1 MKFNKKLIDLCNIQL
16 VLFLL
21 FLLVVAFHLDNLI
34 HYDTTVAVL
43 VRVILIGIALFGCSL
58 TLVLKDYVQNMMQSE
73 ATDAVG
79 IHNKKALEKKLNQ
92 IQELDDT
99 LDVGIMMF
107 DMNGLKYINDTFG
120 HDEGDRFI
128 RTFAACLTR
137 ILTENSFLARYG
149 GDEFVIIQEH
159 TSLDEL
165 EKMNMQLQKIVDA
178 YNMQAVHEISYAVGY
193 EVSYKNHYYLVQDL
207 MKHADEKMYRDK
219 AFKKGNSS
227 KVQMARTVTLDAGHM
242 ITMKELAGK
251 LFTLKNNGEEHKT
264 YMLLMMDVKDFH
276 LINEFWGYQM
286 GNEIL
291 HYVCKRLEAFPKV
304 VLAGRFHSD
313 VFVAVIDVS
322 GEDFDSCRQ
331 LIDKNNHMIASEVLE
346 NYPIQYFSMNTGI
359 YYDLNREENTEKIIS
374 HTNTARRKAK
384 EQVEG
389 ICAYTEELQQA
400 ELRRADVL
408 HSFQSALE
416 KHEFLLY
423 FQPKISG
430 KEAEITSAEVLVR
443 WQRSDGEIWA
453 PDRFIPV
460 LEECGKVEQLDFY
473 VYEQAFQWMV
483 KQREQFA
490 GEITLSLNISP
501 CHFRNIEAFTQKL
514 LALIEEYG
522 IDTRYLVFEITES
535 AYIRNREAVNQMIDI
550 MHQYKI
556 RISMDDFGS
565 GYSSL
570 NTLKDIAFDEVKI
583 DKRFLDGSL
592 TEKGRIVLQ
601 EIFHLLKRTGKSIVC
616 EGVETKEAADFLIQ
630 EGCDELQGYYYYRP
644 ICMQEFEEVVKVK
657 NAVPLSV

>member
-1 MKFNKKLIDLCNIQL
+1 MKFNRKIINFCNAQM

-34 HYDTTVAVL
+34 HYDTTVALL
-43 VRVILIGIALFGCSL
+43 VRIILITIALLGCAL
-58 TLVLKDYVQNMMQSE
+58 TLALKDYVQNMVQSE

-99 LDVGIMMF
+99 LNVGIMMF

-128 RTFAACLTR
+128 KTFASFLTR

-149 GDEFVIIQEH
+149 GDEFVIVQEH

-165 EKMNMQLQKIVDA
+165 EKMNVKLQKIVDV
-178 YNMQAVHEISYAVGY
+178 YNAQEDHEISYAVGY

-207 MKHADEKMYRDK
+207 MKLADEKMYRDK
-219 AFKKGNSS
+219 AFKKNESS
-227 KVQMARTVTLDAGHM
+227 KTQIHRRAASGVGEM
-242 ITMKELAGK
+242 ISIKELAGK

-264 YMLLMMDVKDFH
+264 YMLVMMDVKDFH
-276 LINEFWGYQM
+276 LINEFWGYQL

-291 HYVCKRLEAFPKV
+291 QFVWKRLELFPKV
-304 VLAGRFHSD
+304 VFTSRFHSD
-313 VFVAVIDVS
+313 VFVAVLDVT
-322 GEDFDSCRQ
+322 GGNLESC
-331 LIDKNNHMIASEVLE
+331 LKMVEKNNQILSNDVLE
-346 NYPIQYFSMNTGI
+346 KYPIEYFSMNTGV

-384 EQVEG
+384 DHIDG
-389 ICAYTEELQQA
+389 ICAYTDRFAHA
-400 ELRRADVL
+400 ELMRADVL

-416 KHEFLLY
+416 KEEFVLY

-430 KEAEITSAEVLVR
+430 REEKITSAEVLVR
-443 WQRSDGEIWA
+443 WQRADGAIWG
-453 PDRFIPV
+453 PDKFIPV
-460 LEECGKVEQLDFY
+460 LEECGKVEALDFY
-473 VYEQAFQWMV
+473 VYEKAFQWLA
-483 KQREQFA
+483 EQ
-490 GEITLSLNISP
+490 GESHAVPITLSLNISP
-501 CHFRNIEAFTQKL
+501 FHFRDIEGFTGKL
-514 LALIEEYG
+514 LDIINKYQV
-522 IDTRYLVFEITES
+522 DTRNLIFEITES
-535 AYIRNREAVNQMIDI
+535 AYIRNRDAVNKMIHI
-550 MHQYKI
+550 LHEYHI

-583 DKRFLDGSL
+583 DKSFLDGSL

-601 EIFHLLKRTGKSIVC
+601 EIFHLLKRTGKTIVC
-616 EGVETKEAADFLIQ
+616 EGVETKEAADFLIH

-644 ICMQEFEEVVKVK
+644 ICMHEFEEVVRERKK
-657 NAVPLSV
+657 AS

>member
-1 MKFNKKLIDLCNIQL
+1 MKFNKKIVDFCNAQL

-34 HYDTTVAVL
+34 HYDTTVALL
-43 VRVILIGIALFGCSL
+43 VRIILVTIALLGCAL
-58 TLVLKDYVQNMMQSE
+58 TLALKDYVQNMMQSE

-107 DMNGLKYINDTFG
+107 DMNNLKFINDTFG

-128 RTFAACLTR
+128 KTFASFLTR

-149 GDEFVIIQEH
+149 GDEFVIVQEH
-159 TSLDEL
+159 TNLDEL
-165 EKMNMQLQKIVDA
+165 EKMNVELQKIVDV
-178 YNMQAVHEISYAVGY
+178 YNEQAEHEISYAVGY
-193 EVSYKNHYYLVQDL
+193 EVSFKNHYYLVQDL

-219 AFKKGNSS
+219 AFKKSGNGKPQTERRST
-227 KVQMARTVTLDAGHM
+227 QGARQTISV
-242 ITMKELAGK
+242 KELAGK

-264 YMLLMMDVKDFH
+264 YLLVMMDVKDFH

-291 HYVCKRLEAFPKV
+291 QYVWKRLELFPKIV
-304 VLAGRFHSD
+304 FTSRFHSD
-313 VFVAVIDVS
+313 VFVAVADVT
-322 GEDFDSCRQ
+322 GEDLNTC
-331 LIDKNNHMIASEVLE
+331 LKTVEKNNRILASEVLE
-346 NYPIQYFSMNTGI
+346 KYPIEYFSMNTGV

-374 HTNTARRKAK
+374 HTNTARRKAR
-384 EQVEG
+384 ERVDG
-389 ICAYTEELQQA
+389 ICAYTEELAQA
-400 ELRRADVL
+400 ELWRADVL

-416 KHEFLLY
+416 KEEFLLY

-430 KEAEITSAEVLVR
+430 RDEEITSAEVLVR
-443 WQRSDGEIWA
+443 WQRSDGAIWG

-460 LEECGKVEQLDFY
+460 LEECGKVEALDFY
-473 VYEQAFQWMV
+473 VYEKAFQWMTRQ
-483 KQREQFA
+483 KDL
-490 GEITLSLNISP
+490 TLSLNISP
-501 CHFRNIEAFTQKL
+501 FHFRDIEGFTQKL
-514 LALIEEYG
+514 LGMIQSYQ
-522 IDTRYLVFEITES
+522 IDTGHLIFEITES
-535 AYIRNREAVNQMIDI
+535 AYIRNRDAVNRMIGI
-550 MHQYKI
+550 MHEYQI

-583 DKRFLDGSL
+583 DKSFLDGSL
-592 TEKGRIVLQ
+592 TDKGRIVLQ

-644 ICMQEFEEVVKVK
+644 ICMHEFEEVVRERRK
-657 NAVPLSV
+657 AS

>member
-1 MKFNKKLIDLCNIQL
+1 MKFNKKIINFCNAQLI
-16 VLFLL
+16 LFLM

-34 HYDTTVAVL
+34 HYDTIAALL
-43 VRVILIGIALFGCSL
+43 VRIILVTIALLGCAL
-58 TLVLKDYVQNMMQSE
+58 TLALKDYIQNMVQSE

-107 DMNGLKYINDTFG
+107 DMNGLKHINDTFG

-128 RTFAACLTR
+128 KTFASFLTR

-149 GDEFVIIQEH
+149 GDEFVIVQEH

-165 EKMNMQLQKIVDA
+165 EKMNVELQKIVDV
-178 YNMQAVHEISYAVGY
+178 YNTQADHEISYAVGY

-207 MKHADEKMYRDK
+207 MKLADEKMYRDK
-219 AFKKGNSS
+219 AFKKSGSS
-227 KVQMARTVTLDAGHM
+227 KAQIRRRVASGVGE
-242 ITMKELAGK
+242 IISIKELAGK

-264 YMLLMMDVKDFH
+264 YMLVMMDVKDFH

-291 HYVCKRLEAFPKV
+291 QFVWKRLELFPKV
-304 VLAGRFHSD
+304 VFTSRFHSD
-313 VFVAVIDVS
+313 VFVAVVDVT
-322 GEDFDSCRQ
+322 GEDLENC
-331 LIDKNNHMIASEVLE
+331 LKMVAKNNQILANDVLE
-346 NYPIQYFSMNTGI
+346 KYPIEYFSMNTGV
-359 YYDLNREENTEKIIS
+359 YYDLNWEENTEKIIS
-374 HTNTARRKAK
+374 HTNTVRRKAREK
-384 EQVEG
+384 VDG
-389 ICAYTEELQQA
+389 ICVYTEEFKQA
-400 ELRRADVL
+400 ELLRADVL

-416 KHEFLLY
+416 KEEFVLY

-430 KEAEITSAEVLVR
+430 REEKITSAEVLVR
-443 WQRSDGEIWA
+443 WQRADGAIWG
-453 PDRFIPV
+453 PDKFIPV
-460 LEECGKVEQLDFY
+460 LEECGKVEALDFY
-473 VYEQAFQWMV
+473 VYEKAFQWL
-483 KQREQFA
+483 A
-490 GEITLSLNISP
+490 GQGECSIVPITLSLNISP
-501 CHFRNIEAFTQKL
+501 FHFRDIEGFTRKVL
-514 LALIEEYG
+514 ETIKKYE
-522 IDTRYLVFEITES
+522 IDTRNLIFEITES
-535 AYIRNREAVNQMIDI
+535 AYIRNRDAVNRMIEI
-550 MHQYKI
+550 MHEYHI

-583 DKRFLDGSL
+583 DKSFLDGSL

-644 ICMQEFEEVVKVK
+644 ICMQEFEK
-657 NAVPLSV
+657 AVQKRKKAS

>member
-1 MKFNKKLIDLCNIQL
+1 MKFNKKIINFCNAQL

-34 HYDTTVAVL
+34 HYDTTVALL
-43 VRVILIGIALFGCSL
+43 VRIILVTIALLGCAL
-58 TLVLKDYVQNMMQSE
+58 TLALKDYVQNMVQSE

-128 RTFAACLTR
+128 KTFASFLTR

-149 GDEFVIIQEH
+149 GDEFVIVQEH

-165 EKMNMQLQKIVDA
+165 EKMNVELQKIVDV
-178 YNMQAVHEISYAVGY
+178 YNTQADHEISYAVGY

-207 MKHADEKMYRDK
+207 MKLADEKMYRDK
-219 AFKKGNSS
+219 AFKKSGSS
-227 KVQMARTVTLDAGHM
+227 KAQIRRRVASGAGE
-242 ITMKELAGK
+242 IISIKELAGK

-264 YMLLMMDVKDFH
+264 YMLVMMDVKDFH
-276 LINEFWGYQM
+276 LINEFWGYQL

-291 HYVCKRLEAFPKV
+291 QFVWKRLELFPKV
-304 VLAGRFHSD
+304 VFTSRFHSD
-313 VFVAVIDVS
+313 VFVAVVDVT
-322 GEDFDSCRQ
+322 GEDLDSC
-331 LIDKNNHMIASEVLE
+331 LKMVAKNNQILANDVLE
-346 NYPIQYFSMNTGI
+346 KYPIEYFSMNTGV

-374 HTNTARRKAK
+374 HTNTVRRKAREK
-384 EQVEG
+384 VDG
-389 ICAYTEELQQA
+389 ICVYTEEFEQA
-400 ELRRADVL
+400 ELLRADVL

-416 KHEFLLY
+416 KEEFVLY

-430 KEAEITSAEVLVR
+430 KEEKITSAEVLVR
-443 WQRSDGEIWA
+443 WQRADGAIWG
-453 PDRFIPV
+453 PDKFIPV
-460 LEECGKVEQLDFY
+460 LEECGKVEALDFY
-473 VYEQAFQWMV
+473 VYEKAFQWIANQ
-483 KQREQFA
+483 KKN
-490 GEITLSLNISP
+490 GEEPLTLSLNISP
-501 CHFRNIEAFTQKL
+501 FHFRDIKGFTQKL
-514 LALIEEYG
+514 LNIIEKYQ
-522 IDTRYLVFEITES
+522 IDTRYLIFEITES
-535 AYIRNREAVNQMIDI
+535 AYIRNRDAVNRMIDI
-550 MHQYKI
+550 LHKYHI

-583 DKRFLDGSL
+583 DKSFLDGSL

-601 EIFHLLKRTGKSIVC
+601 EIFHLLKRTGKTIVC

-644 ICMQEFEEVVKVK
+644 IRMQEFEEVVRERKK
-657 NAVPLSV
+657 AS